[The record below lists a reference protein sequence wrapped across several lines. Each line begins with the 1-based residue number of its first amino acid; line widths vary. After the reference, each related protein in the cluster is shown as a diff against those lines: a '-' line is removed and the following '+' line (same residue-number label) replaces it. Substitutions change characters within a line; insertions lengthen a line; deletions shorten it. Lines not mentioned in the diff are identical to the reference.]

1 MNIVFPYYILNR
13 FPPFSCSASLHHS
26 QGYSMFQAVL
36 GYTSKGNSNV
46 VLNIGY
52 VVSHWTPEGTH
63 VAIGDEKKKMDL
75 ILH

>member
-52 VVSHWTPEGTH
+52 VSFHAGH
-63 VAIGDEKKKMDL
+63 QKAHM
-75 ILH
+75 